1 VTTYGPDDA
10 RCVVLTFR
18 EGLLSGIAHDLLLR
32 VTRLEVAI
40 ETAPLRV
47 SAQLDATSLRVL
59 AAMHDGRPVPDDLR
73 AADKAE
79 IEATIRNVVL
89 RADRHPEIRFE
100 STAVEERPDGW
111 DVAGR
116 LSIAGATRE
125 VRLPVKR
132 EPDRLVTELRLH
144 QPDFGI
150 RPYRAMMGAL
160 RVSADVV
167 VRASVPARE
176 IAR

>member
-1 VTTYGPDDA
+1 VTTYGPEDA

-32 VTRLEVAI
+32 VTRLEVAV

-59 AAMHDGRPVPDDLR
+59 AAMHEGRPVPDDLR

-167 VRASVPARE
+167 VRASIPARE